1 MSENP
6 PPNRNRRAGI
16 IMGCLSVTIA
26 GLVYLNLL
34 TSEELT
40 SINTLTAEGLIEVFI
55 AIVVVYVLGSA
66 GGTALEKFALKNKD
80 K

>member
-16 IMGCLSVTIA
+16 IMGCLAVTIA
-26 GLVYLNLL
+26 GLIYLNML
-34 TSEELT
+34 SAEELT

-66 GGTALEKFALKNKD
+66 GGTALEKLASRAPK
-80 K
+80 